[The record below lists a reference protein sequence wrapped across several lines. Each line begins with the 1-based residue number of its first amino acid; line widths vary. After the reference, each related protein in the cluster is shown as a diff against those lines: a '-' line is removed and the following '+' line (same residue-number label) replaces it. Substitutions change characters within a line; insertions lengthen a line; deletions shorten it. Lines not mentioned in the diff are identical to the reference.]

1 VPDETEVELEST
13 EVVDNP
19 EASEQTEVDEGPV
32 EPEQMY
38 TIKVDGEETQIPQ
51 SELVNGYQRQ
61 ADYTRK
67 TQELSAERERLQQA
81 EAIVSALE
89 SNPEETLKVLARSFD
104 IDTPAPSE
112 VQGSE
117 DWEEETPTD
126 KRLTELEGKIARQE
140 SAQRQQV
147 IENEVQRLQ
156 EKYGDFESRELLN
169 HALKNQISNLDAA
182 YTHWRFNDVKSTAD
196 KLQKEQEI
204 TNQKREAAVV
214 TAGGSTQSGT
224 QSKSESKASS
234 IREAF
239 ELAKKQLST

>member
-1 VPDETEVELEST
+1 MPDETEVELEST
-13 EVVDNP
+13 EAVDNP

-126 KRLTELEGKIARQE
+126 KRLTELEGKIARQDLVTLTVTGL
-140 SAQRQQV
+140 SKDPRQ
-147 IENEVQRLQ
+147 I
-156 EKYGDFESRELLN
+156 G
-169 HALKNQISNLDAA
+169 
-182 YTHWRFNDVKSTAD
+182 TSTATAASGRGAGRTRTIGLAS
-196 KLQKEQEI
+196 KL
-204 TNQKREAAVV
+204 
-214 TAGGSTQSGT
+214 
-224 QSKSESKASS
+224 
-234 IREAF
+234 F
-239 ELAKKQLST
+239 